1 MPLPLLTELFAMT
14 FNGIKPGLDRIEALC
29 DEMGSPQNRLCVIHV
44 AGTNGKGS
52 TSAMLASIIQAAGYT
67 VGLYTSPHISVFN
80 ERIRINGAMISDA
93 DIERLALPLI
103 AHAKTIGG
111 TFFEVTTAL
120 ALAWFAERRVDVA
133 VIETGLGGRLDATN
147 IVSPMLSVI
156 THIDLDHTEYLG
168 NSLISIAKEKA
179 GIVKKGAP
187 VIVGSQQRNDVAPS
201 TTVVADIN
209 AVFTKKAQEENTPI
223 TFADDVVHV
232 EVDSIHPDL
241 TMTVSAIRNGALE
254 YYDVDIAGAHQ
265 AQNVATILA
274 AVEQLTT
281 TLFINDDHI
290 REGLASIRVR
300 TGLQG
305 RIQLLRNQPPVIL
318 DVCHNPGGIEALR
331 ATLAQAGYP
340 EQGWHVVFGV
350 MRDKDIVGMLSE
362 LRPLVTTLHL
372 CAPATER
379 AATTQA
385 LEQLAI
391 NTGYQRV
398 TTHTS
403 VLAATTRACM
413 RGAAIICGSFHVA
426 EEALPYFNQ

>member
-1 MPLPLLTELFAMT
+1 MT
-14 FNGIKPGLDRIEALC
+14 FNGIKPGLERIEALC

-80 ERIRINGAMISDA
+80 ERIRINGAMIADA
-93 DIERLALPLI
+93 DIERLAVPLI

-133 VIETGLGGRLDATN
+133 IIETGLGGRLDATN
-147 IVSPMLSVI
+147 VVSPMLSVI

-168 NSLISIAKEKA
+168 HTLTSIAKEKA
-179 GIVKKGAP
+179 GIIKKGAP
-187 VIVGSQQRNDVAPS
+187 VIVGSQQRSEATS
-201 TTVVADIN
+201 SATAAADIN
-209 AVFTKKAQEENTPI
+209 AVFTAKAHEENTPI
-223 TFADDVVHV
+223 TFADNVVHV
-232 EVDSIHPDL
+232 EVDNIHPDL
-241 TMTVSAIRNGALE
+241 TMTVSAIRNGSLE
-254 YYDVDIAGAHQ
+254 YYDVDIAGTHQ
-265 AQNVATILA
+265 AQNVATVLA
-274 AVEQLTT
+274 AVEQLTS
-281 TLFINDDHI
+281 TLFVNADHV
-290 REGLASIRVR
+290 RDGLASVRSR
-300 TGLQG
+300 TGLHG
-305 RIQLLRNQPPVIL
+305 RIQLLRNQPPAIL
-318 DVCHNPGGIEALR
+318 DVCHNPGGIAALR

-340 EQGWHVVFGV
+340 EHGWHVVFGV

-372 CAPATER
+372 CAPAIER
-379 AATTQA
+379 AATVQA
-385 LEQLAI
+385 LEQIAI
-391 NTGYQRV
+391 TTGYQRV

-403 VLAATTRACM
+403 VLAATNRACM